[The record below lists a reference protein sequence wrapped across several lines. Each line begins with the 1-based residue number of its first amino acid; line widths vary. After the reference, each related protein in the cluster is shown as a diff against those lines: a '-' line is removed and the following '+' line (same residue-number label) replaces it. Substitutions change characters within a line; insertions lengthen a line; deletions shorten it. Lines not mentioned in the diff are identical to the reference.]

1 MRICLFEDHSVIDLE
16 PLTLTRPAFDLFCG
30 LSPLSSKLARFFA
43 PCTVGTLVRPMLAEL
58 QRERRPDQPVNDAD
72 WLRQGPIVLVNARWL
87 PPDEPRPEWARPC
100 IGMIGGDVAYV
111 VLTPDTVGDFGPVTI
126 DECLDEWKQV
136 LPRRDASGAMIARP
150 WDLIERNGE
159 QIERDFRARGEKGP
173 GVRPMN
179 FSLVGPAGRLAIDP
193 SARIDPLVVAD
204 TTNGPVVVDRDAVI
218 GAFTRL
224 EGPCYV
230 GPGTQ
235 VLGAKIR
242 AGTT

>member
-1 MRICLFEDHSVIDLE
+1 
-16 PLTLTRPAFDLFCG
+16 
-30 LSPLSSKLARFFA
+30 
-43 PCTVGTLVRPMLAEL
+43 
-58 QRERRPDQPVNDAD
+58 
-72 WLRQGPIVLVNARWL
+72 
-87 PPDEPRPEWARPC
+87 
-100 IGMIGGDVAYV
+100 
-111 VLTPDTVGDFGPVTI
+111 
-126 DECLDEWKQV
+126 LDEWKQV
-136 LPRRDASGAMIARP
+136 LPRRDARGAMIARP

-204 TTNGPVVVDRDAVI
+204 TTNGPVVVDQDALI

-235 VLGAKIR
+235 VLGARIR
-242 AGTT
+242 AGTTLGPCCRVGGEVEASIIHGFSNKYHDGFLGHSYV